1 MYNTIFEPMQKQV
14 LHQFSIRLTCQ
25 LLIIVS
31 INLKIQRDIPFS
43 DISLYLFGNF
53 RTFRQF
59 PRIPTVPDD
68 LQFCVRELF
77 VNISEKVS

>member
-14 LHQFSIRLTCQ
+14 LHQFSIRLTCP
-25 LLIIVS
+25 LLNIVS

-59 PRIPTVPDD
+59 PRIPTVSD

-77 VNISEKVS
+77 VNISEKFS